1 MKLKLAAAA
10 LALSAAPALAQEVDL
25 TATGD
30 ADAGEAAFRQCQTC
44 HVVVNDEGET
54 LAGRASKTGPN
65 LYKVA
70 GRTAGTVEGFRYSS
84 GLTSAG
90 EKGLVW
96 TEETFMAFVQ
106 DPTPYLREYLG
117 DASARSNMTFK
128 VRSEDDAKNL
138 YAYLLKLGGGE
149 DGEDGDDDGGS

>member
-10 LALSAAPALAQEVDL
+10 LALASAPAFAQDPDL

-30 ADAGEAAFRQCQTC
+30 AEAGEAAFRQCQTC
-44 HVVVNDEGET
+44 HVVVNEEGET
-54 LAGRASKTGPN
+54 LAGRTSKTGPN

-96 TEETFMAFVQ
+96 TEETFVGYLQ
-106 DPTPYLREYLG
+106 DPTPWLREYLG
-117 DASARSNMTFK
+117 EASARSNMTFK

-138 YAYLLKLGGGE
+138 YAYLVELAE
-149 DGEDGDDDGGS
+149 DDD

>member
-1 MKLKLAAAA
+1 MKLKLATA
-10 LALSAAPALAQEVDL
+10 LAFLAAPAFAQDVDL

-30 ADAGEAAFRQCQTC
+30 AEAGEAAFRQCQTC
-44 HVVVNDEGET
+44 HVVVDDEGET
-54 LAGRASKTGPN
+54 LAGRSSKTGPN

-84 GLTSAG
+84 GLTASG

-96 TEETFMAFVQ
+96 TEETFVPYLL

-117 DASARSNMTFK
+117 EASARSNMTFK

-138 YAYLLKLGGGE
+138 YAYLLELAE
-149 DGEDGDDDGGS
+149 DDD